1 MTIKSL
7 VLTAAVA
14 LAAALPCAAQEE
26 QPDMAEL
33 MKAMT
38 GALGGG
44 TNAPALVDFRELK
57 ALLPASLEGMKRV
70 SASGEKSGAMGMS
83 VAFAEAKYR
92 AEDGGEITI
101 KISDNSGMGGL
112 MGFAQ
117 QAFGTME
124 VDRETETG
132 FERTTQYGKHKATE
146 EYDNEEKEGEVEIM
160 VDSRFAVEVEGRN
173 VTWKAVEA
181 AAKSLD
187 LDKLAS
193 LKPPTP
199 AAE

>member
-1 MTIKSL
+1 MKIKSL
-7 VLTAAVA
+7 ALIAAVT
-14 LAAALPCAAQEE
+14 LAAALSCAAQEAP
-26 QPDMAEL
+26 PDMAEF
-33 MKAMT
+33 MKAMS

-57 ALLPASLEGMKRV
+57 ALLPASLDGMKRV
-70 SASGEKSGAMGMS
+70 SATGEKSGAMGMS

-132 FERTTQYGKHKATE
+132 FERTTQYGKHKAKE
-146 EYDNEEKEGEVEIM
+146 EYDHEEKQGEVEIM
-160 VDSRFAVEVEGRN
+160 VDSRFAVEVEGQT
-173 VTWKAVEA
+173 VPWKAIEA
-181 AAKSLD
+181 AARAID

-193 LKPPTP
+193 LKPAQP
-199 AAE
+199 AAK